1 MSDPSKKEV
10 PINPPNVPTAIMLW
24 KAMYLQCNVIV
35 GGSIGPDENALKTQN
50 NDVTPSEIKRMKEA
64 TKR

>member
-24 KAMYLQCNVIV
+24 RAMYLQCNVIAN
-35 GGSIGPDENALKTQN
+35 GSTGPDENTLKIQN
-50 NDVTPSEIKRMKEA
+50 NDTNPSEIKRMKEA
-64 TKR
+64 TKK